1 MARKEITVVIT
12 KKIDF
17 KAKSPSFT
25 QPRQS
30 RKHRE
35 WVRALLSQLHEGLQ
49 PHAQAT
55 GHILNILTVVVYAK
69 IYKPLTAIIMQISQ
83 RHQGLEFVI
92 LKYI

>member
-1 MARKEITVVIT
+1 MT

-25 QPRQS
+25 QPRQN

-55 GHILNILTVVVYAK
+55 GHILTMTVVVYAK

-83 RHQGLEFVI
+83 RHQGLEFVT